1 MSIQTRSGLPA
12 HCPNTTSATAKLYQD
27 FRRGIE
33 HLRGCDDFDLL
44 FIPKAEDFFKFDV
57 KNNCHPIHHEV
68 VGQRVSAESDEED
81 KAYIQARFNNGIID
95 EDEYRLRMQEFKVKE
110 MKRRLVF
117 DKSVAFRDEYE
128 LQQNILEE
136 YKRNQDAVGCS
147 IEEAD
152 PPE

>member
-12 HCPNTTSATAKLYQD
+12 HCPNTTEATAKLYTD

-57 KNNCHPIHHEV
+57 KNNCHPIHHEI

-81 KAYIQARFNNGIID
+81 KVYTQARYNNGIID
-95 EDEYRLRMQEFKVKE
+95 EEEYRLRMQEFRVKE
-110 MKRRLVF
+110 MKRQLVF
-117 DKSVAFRDEYE
+117 DKSVAFRDEFE
-128 LQQNILEE
+128 WEQNILEE
-136 YKRNQDAVGCS
+136 YRNQDAVGCR

>member
-12 HCPNTTSATAKLYQD
+12 HCPNTTQATAKLYTD

-44 FIPKAEDFFKFDV
+44 FIPRAEDFFKFDV
-57 KNNCHPIHHEV
+57 KNNCHPIHHEL

-110 MKRRLVF
+110 MKRQLVF

-136 YKRNQDAVGCS
+136 YKRNQDAVGCA

>member
-12 HCPNTTSATAKLYQD
+12 HCPNTTSATAKLYTD

-33 HLRGCDDFDLL
+33 HLRSDPDFDLL
-44 FIPKAEDFFKFDV
+44 FIPRAEDFFKYDV
-57 KNNCHPIHHEV
+57 TNNCHPIHHEI

-81 KAYIQARFNNGIID
+81 KAYTQARYNNGIID
-95 EDEYRLRMQEFKVKE
+95 EEEYRLRMQEFKVKE
-110 MKRRLVF
+110 MERQLVF

-128 LQQNILEE
+128 LQQNILLG
-136 YKRNQDAVGCS
+136 YKRNRDAVGCR